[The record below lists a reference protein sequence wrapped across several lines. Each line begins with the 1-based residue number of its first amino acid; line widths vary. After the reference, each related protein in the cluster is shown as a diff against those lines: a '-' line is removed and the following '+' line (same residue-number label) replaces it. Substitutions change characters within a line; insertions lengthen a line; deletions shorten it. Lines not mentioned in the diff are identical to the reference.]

1 MKRRISVVVLLAFT
15 LALAGCGGGDETSTT
30 STTETTE
37 TQTTDTQT
45 TTTTTD
51 EEPSGPT
58 VVKVVV
64 EGGVPK
70 GGIVRQTVS
79 EGDSVAIVV
88 DSDVAD
94 EIHLHGY
101 DLSRDVAA
109 GATARIEFQADVPGR
124 FEVELE
130 DRGVQIAELTVEP

>member
-30 STTETTE
+30 TTTETTE
-37 TQTTDTQT
+37 TQTTDTQA
-45 TTTTTD
+45 TTTTD
-51 EEPSGPT
+51 EEPSRPT

-64 EGGVPK
+64 EGSVPK

-79 EGDSVAIVV
+79 EGGSVAIVV

-101 DLSRDVAA
+101 DLSRGVTA
-109 GATARIEFQADVPGR
+109 GGTARIEFQADVPGR